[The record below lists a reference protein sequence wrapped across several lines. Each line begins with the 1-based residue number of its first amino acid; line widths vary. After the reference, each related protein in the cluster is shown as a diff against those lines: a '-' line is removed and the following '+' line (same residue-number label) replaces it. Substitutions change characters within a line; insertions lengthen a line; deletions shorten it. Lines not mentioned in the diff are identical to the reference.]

1 MQIQFQILILFQ
13 MSFGTS
19 KISTNEVREDSRR
32 LVKDI
37 EEMNKYEAF
46 EQEEYSPGFAGRC
59 AQSLCIFKHKLFNQH
74 TFRPYYFSQF
84 SEKCS
89 CFTSGQRADI
99 SGSWYIF
106 SSSAGKGQ
114 HGRSRRVTKARELR
128 RASGRKQLTDK
139 FVCLPEND
147 GRILPA

>member
-1 MQIQFQILILFQ
+1 MVLWAMVHLPFCYIAEFADIGKGITNFRTAGKVMLYH
-13 MSFGTS
+13 
-19 KISTNEVREDSRR
+19 ISPNGSAGGCFSACAVSWRH
-32 LVKDI
+32 K
-37 EEMNKYEAF
+37 AF
-46 EQEEYSPGFAGRC
+46 N
-59 AQSLCIFKHKLFNQH
+59 LH

-84 SEKCS
+84 LEKS
-89 CFTSGQRADI
+89 GCFTSGQRADI

-139 FVCLPEND
+139 FVCVPETD

>member
-1 MQIQFQILILFQ
+1 MEHPQFFL
-13 MSFGTS
+13 SYGKTS
-19 KISTNEVREDSRR
+19 KSVQRNNKHTNSR
-32 LVKDI
+32 VSYV
-37 EEMNKYEAF
+37 MPNF
-46 EQEEYSPGFAGRC
+46 PNGSAGGRFV
-59 AQSLCIFKHKLFNQH
+59 AYAVLWRHKPFNLH

-139 FVCLPEND
+139 FVCLPDASGTKED
-147 GRILPA
+147 LI